1 MGNWDILLLIVCIWH
16 LSPFLF
22 WLHFSPILNKRKQ
35 PSDRSSSIAS
45 LYPLISGRFLL
56 HETSQKSPP
65 TSNQLVS
72 LLGLAM
78 WMFFMRMDMRISCT
92 WTCASSAYIVKNI
105 VLKIKFWENLLVRTS
120 LVCARTYKLDPGLL
134 NTVFILKTSHVVA
147 LFYGENALTI
157 LVKCPLTNFC
167 EFSLQ
172 NQLWVAMPDTNS
184 IWNWIHITA
193 ELFTGFKRKEKVM
206 GSVLVGYTVFL

>member
-1 MGNWDILLLIVCIWH
+1 MRNEKWGPRRCEAVLNPQSSFYGPH
-16 LSPFLF
+16 S
-22 WLHFSPILNKRKQ
+22 SILNSQ
-35 PSDRSSSIAS
+35 SSVPNPQSSIFNPHSTVQA
-45 LYPLISGRFLL
+45 
-56 HETSQKSPP
+56 
-65 TSNQLVS
+65 V
-72 LLGLAM
+72 
-78 WMFFMRMDMRISCT
+78 ISCT
-92 WTCASSAYIVKNI
+92 SVEAKKIAN
-105 VLKIKFWENLLVRTS
+105 KIKFWENLLVRTS

-134 NTVFILKTSHVVA
+134 NIVFILKTSHVVA